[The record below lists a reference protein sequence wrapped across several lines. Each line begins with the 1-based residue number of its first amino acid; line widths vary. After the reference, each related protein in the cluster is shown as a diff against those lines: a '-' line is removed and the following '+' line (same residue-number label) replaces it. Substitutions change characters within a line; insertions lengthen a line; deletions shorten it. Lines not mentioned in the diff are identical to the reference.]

1 MLSRVTSTDGRPF
14 YGHISDLF
22 YVVAVVMTQMVET
35 LVDVNVDMVFYRFLP
50 MRNSCVYTDRQFF
63 F

>member
-1 MLSRVTSTDGRPF
+1 VTGKALNRK
-14 YGHISDLF
+14 YVLRDLF

-35 LVDVNVDMVFYRFLP
+35 LVDVNVDMVFYRFLS
-50 MRNSCVYTDRQFF
+50 MRNSCVYTDRRFF